1 MKIRKMFVHPLYV
14 LILLLKYGILLALF
28 SAEMDQV
35 FELFKVNQTGW
46 SWSGLLIVIV
56 VSGFNISMVFL
67 LHRLPINWEWLDS
80 KKLAKKIL
88 KLPE

>member
-1 MKIRKMFVHPLYV
+1 MFVHPLYV

-35 FELFKVNQTGW
+35 FELFKVSQTGW

-88 KLPE
+88 KLTE